1 MPISHIEY
9 ELNDGFVD
17 HWLVAGPQQITVDSP
32 AVDITDELSDPVK
45 RQIAQQHLTPEHN
58 IRKRPV
64 EQGPLTEG
72 TVNIGSYEGVWSY
85 VACGDDHFVHRS
97 SICESAAF
105 SQAWAYTQLQ
115 AKVEQD
121 VNLIVT
127 TLGPVNVWIN
137 KNAVFQEDAFSGRTP
152 QSRSF
157 PVHLRKGKNEIWV
170 RFANVSKAD
179 CPLVM
184 ALKVDPA
191 PEQVV
196 VRIPTMNRSPERRIE
211 IEPVMLAAYTERDV
225 FGWGETVR
233 MKWPDDMPHGSD
245 TTVRLQTA
253 EKRIYGE
260 TEATGKPGEEIGYAQ
275 ASQFRDG
282 LYQYYLMPRPWEM
295 YDLHVRIT
303 RSIPV
308 WIAATLRH
316 SQTPFGDINH
326 RKSELLRYASRFLH
340 HYFGEVARMLMGNW
354 SAVELKP
361 LLDEVS
367 LAADQKQG
375 SIVRLASL
383 LSVYLRLGSD
393 PNFPAEFKSAVEQV
407 LQNYR
412 YTPAAAAREWS
423 FESRQILF
431 HACAVLAGQLY
442 PEHAFPGEMTGQ
454 QLREDAERRAAGW
467 LVERG
472 SAGFADWDS
481 PEALAE
487 DVLALALLIDHAENN
502 SLFELASVLLDK
514 ILFSIAL
521 NSYKGTFG
529 SAHRRANDITVRS
542 GLIEETS
549 GISRLMWG
557 LGIYNIHLAA
567 PLALAMLQD
576 YEFPPII
583 GQIAASDDELW
594 NRERHAGSPEV
605 NKVTYRTGDYMLCS
619 AQSYNPGQ
627 IGGQEHIWQA
637 TLGSNA
643 AVFVNHPAYSS
654 DEPGLQ
660 PGFWTGNRSLPR
672 VAQWKDALIAI
683 YNLPADDW
691 MGFTHAYFPEA
702 NFESSAINNGWAFAK
717 VGGGYLA
724 LRAANGLSKITQG
737 IRAFRELRSYGREN
751 AWVCHMGSAAQ
762 DGDFAA
768 FQEKILN
775 MPVSFDGLAVTM
787 QTLRGDRLSFAW
799 EGPFLVNDQEQALSS
814 FPHYENPYSTVP
826 FPCSEIEIRTADYLL
841 RLDFGEIA

>member
-9 ELNDGFVD
+9 ELNNGFID
-17 HWLVAGPQQITVDSP
+17 HWLVTGPQQIMVDS
-32 AVDITDELSDPVK
+32 ATVDITDELTDAVK
-45 RQIAQQHLTPEHN
+45 RQVAQQHLTPEHN
-58 IRKRPV
+58 IHKKPV

-72 TVNIGSYEGVWSY
+72 IAQISSYEGVWSY

-97 SICESAAF
+97 SVCESAAF
-105 SQAWAYTQLQ
+105 TQAWAYTQLQ
-115 AKVEQD
+115 ARVEQD

-127 TLGPVNVWIN
+127 ALGPVNVWIN
-137 KNAVFQEDAFSGRTP
+137 KNAVFQDDAFSGKIP

-170 RFANVSKAD
+170 RFANVSKWNL
-179 CPLVM
+179 PLVM
-184 ALKVDPA
+184 AVKVDPE
-191 PEQVV
+191 PEKVV
-196 VRIPTMNRSPERRIE
+196 IRIPTMARAPERRSE
-211 IEPVMLAAYTERDV
+211 IEPVMMAAYTERDV

-233 MKWPDDMPHGSD
+233 MKWPDDMPNESA
-245 TTVRLQTA
+245 TTVRLQTVDR
-253 EKRIYGE
+253 RIYGE
-260 TEATGKPGEEIGYAQ
+260 TEASGKPGEEIAYAQ
-275 ASQFRDG
+275 ASQLRDG
-282 LYQYYLMPRPWEM
+282 RYQYYLMPRPWEM
-295 YDLHVRIT
+295 YDRHVRIT
-303 RSIPV
+303 HSIPV
-308 WIAATLRH
+308 WIAATLRP

-326 RKSELLRYASRFLH
+326 RKSELILYASRFLH
-340 HYFGEVARMLMGNW
+340 DYFGEVARMLMGNW
-354 SAVELKP
+354 GSVELKP
-361 LLDEVS
+361 LLNEVA
-367 LAADQKQG
+367 LAAEQKQG

-383 LSVYLRLGSD
+383 LGVYLRLSAN
-393 PNFPAEFKSAVEQV
+393 PNFPAEFKSAIEQAV
-407 LQNYR
+407 QNYR
-412 YTPAAAAREWS
+412 PDASPDWAI
-423 FESRQILF
+423 ESRQILF
-431 HACAVLAGQLY
+431 YACAVLAGQLY
-442 PEHAFPGEMTGQ
+442 PEHVFPGDITGQ
-454 QLREDAERRAAGW
+454 QLREDAEHRAANW
-467 LVERG
+467 LAERG
-472 SAGFADWDS
+472 KAGFTDWDS
-481 PEALAE
+481 PEGLSE
-487 DVLALALLIDHAENN
+487 TVLALALLIDHAEND

-514 ILFSIAL
+514 ILLSIAL

-567 PLALAMLQD
+567 PIALAMLQN

-605 NKVTYRTGDYMLCS
+605 NKVTYRTKDYMLCS

-627 IGGQEHIWQA
+627 IGDQEHIWQA
-637 TLGSNA
+637 TLGPNA

-672 VAQWKDALIAI
+672 VAQWKDVLIAI

-702 NFESSAINNGWAFAK
+702 NFESSVIKDGWAFAK

-724 LRAANGLSKITQG
+724 LKAANGLSKITQG
-737 IRAFRELRSYGREN
+737 IRAFRELRSYGTEN
-751 AWVCHMGSAAQ
+751 AWICHMGSAAQ

-775 MPVSFDGLAVTM
+775 MPVSIDGLSVTM
-787 QTLRGDRLSFAW
+787 ETLRGDRLSFAW
-799 EGPFLVNDQEQALSS
+799 EGPFLVNDQEQALSG
-814 FPHYENPYSTVP
+814 FPHYENPYCTAP

-841 RLDFGEIA
+841 RLDFGELE